1 MIRWAYRPNNHLT
14 EREFCLMLTL
24 DTPAEYAKLDAGR
37 MLHFLRELPEV
48 AEAAFERGQA
58 AALPIARPTCVLIC
72 GMGGSAISGDLIRT
86 QLLGACDV
94 PVVVHRGDKLPRF
107 AGPDTLAIF
116 MSYSGNTGE
125 TLGCL
130 REAIARGVPSLVVTH
145 GGEAGRLAEQHGLSA
160 VSMPAGW
167 MPRAALGD
175 LFFALLGVVSQL
187 AGCEAPDVVGAV
199 AQLRALRERIDEQ
212 VPTKSNPAKRL
223 ALALHGKT
231 PVMVGA
237 TPTTEAVAVRWK
249 CQLNENA
256 KQTAL
261 LAVLPEATHNDI
273 VNLTASTHSAYHL
286 VVVSDPEDSEFVR
299 RQRAIT
305 LDLMRPFV
313 GGVHE
318 VVGEGD
324 SLLSRQLTAIY
335 MGDYVSV
342 YLAFLKGVDPTPV
355 DTIFSLKDR
364 MKAAMEGVR

>member
-1 MIRWAYRPNNHLT
+1 
-14 EREFCLMLTL
+14 MLTL
-24 DTPAEYAKLDAGR
+24 DNHDEYAKLDAGR

-48 AEAAFERGQA
+48 AEAAFDRGQA
-58 AALPIARPTCVLIC
+58 ARLPIDKPRCVLIC

-86 QLLGACDV
+86 QLVGACDV
-94 PVVVHRGDKLPRF
+94 PVVVHRGDQLPRF

-130 REAIARGVPSLVVTH
+130 RQAIAKGVPSVVVTH
-145 GGEAGRLAEQHGLSA
+145 GGEAGKLAEQHGLPT

-175 LFFALLGVVSQL
+175 LFFALLGVVSQI
-187 AGCEAPDVVGAV
+187 AGCESPDVVGAV
-199 AQLRALRERIDEQ
+199 ANLRALRDRIDET
-212 VPTKSNPAKRL
+212 VVTKENPAKRL

-231 PVMVGA
+231 PVVVGA

-249 CQLNENA
+249 CQLNENS

-261 LAVLPEATHNDI
+261 VAVLPEATHNDI
-273 VNLTASTHSAYHL
+273 VNLTASSHSGHHL
-286 VVVSDPEDSEFVR
+286 IVITDPEDSEFVR

-318 VVGEGD
+318 IEGQGD
-324 SLLSRQLTAIY
+324 SLLARQLTAIY

-342 YLAFLKGVDPTPV
+342 YLGFLKGVDPTPV
-355 DTIFSLKDR
+355 DTIFALKDR
-364 MKAAMEGVR
+364 MKVAMEGVR

>member
-1 MIRWAYRPNNHLT
+1 MH
-14 EREFCLMLTL
+14 TL
-24 DTPAEYAKLDAGR
+24 DTPASYAQLDAGR
-37 MLHFLRELPEV
+37 MLHYLHELPEV

-58 AALPIARPTCVLIC
+58 ARLPIENPNCVLIC

-130 REAIARGVPSLVVTH
+130 KAAIAQGVPSLVVTH
-145 GGEAGRLAEQHGLSA
+145 GGEAGALAAKHGLPV
-160 VSMPAGW
+160 VSMPPGW

-175 LFFALLGVVSQL
+175 LFFALLGVVSQI
-187 AGCEAPDVVGAV
+187 AGCESPDVVGTV
-199 AQLRALRERIDEQ
+199 AQLRALRETIGET
-212 VPTKSNPAKRL
+212 VATAANPAKQL
-223 ALALHGKT
+223 AVALEGKT
-231 PVMVGA
+231 PIVVGA

-249 CQLNENA
+249 CQINENS

-261 LAVLPEATHNDI
+261 VAILPEATHNDI
-273 VNLTASTHSAYHL
+273 VNLTASAHSDHHL
-286 VVVSDPEDSEFVR
+286 IVVADPDDSDFVK

-305 LDLMRPFV
+305 LDLLKPHV
-313 GGVHE
+313 GAIHE
-318 VVGEGD
+318 LAGSGD

-364 MKAAMEGVR
+364 MKVAMEGVR